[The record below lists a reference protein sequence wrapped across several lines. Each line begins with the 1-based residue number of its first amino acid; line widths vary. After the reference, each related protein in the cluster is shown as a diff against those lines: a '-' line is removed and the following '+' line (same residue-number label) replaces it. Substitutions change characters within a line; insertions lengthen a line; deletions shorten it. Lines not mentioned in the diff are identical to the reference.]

1 MPARLH
7 AAMLA
12 HMSERS
18 GGDPMQYQT
27 STRQYQTST
36 NGKVL
41 GAGGADDP
49 QHRVLCLPG
58 GLCTAAF
65 YDDVLAMP
73 ALAAHGVRAIATTL
87 PGFGGVPFPP
97 GFDASVEAHAAFAG
111 NLARELG
118 CDAVVGHSFG
128 ANVAIEMAAGGH
140 FDGHLILLAPTFSPE
155 DEMKGLET
163 FNRIGYVPVL
173 RSLVTALL
181 FRSFPKML
189 KGQVPDDRVERLA
202 AQMASS
208 DRSDIRTNVRRS
220 YEHLY
225 RHGTLAGRLCRSGA
239 QAEVV
244 FGDNDEVGMT
254 AAERSLLESCPTTR
268 LHYVPDCGHMLPN
281 QKPEWVADLIVRTVA
296 TTTRPHSTFSH

>member
-1 MPARLH
+1 MPGRRD
-7 AAMLA
+7 AATLA
-12 HMSERS
+12 PMSK
-18 GGDPMQYQT
+18 QYET
-27 STRQYQTST
+27 SA

-41 GAGGADDP
+41 RAGGADEPD
-49 QHRVLCLPG
+49 HRVLCLPG

-87 PGFGGVPFPP
+87 PGFGGIPFPA

-111 NLARELG
+111 NLARDLG

-163 FNRIGYVPVL
+163 INRIGYVPVL

-189 KGQVPDDRVERLA
+189 RGHVPDDSVERLA
-202 AQMASS
+202 AEMASS
-208 DRSDIRTNVRRS
+208 NRSDIRLNLRGS
-220 YEHLY
+220 YAHLY
-225 RHGTLAGRLCRSGA
+225 KYGTLAGRLCRSGV
-239 QAEVV
+239 QAEIV
-244 FGDNDEVGMT
+244 FGEDDEVGMT
-254 AAERSLLESCPTTR
+254 PAERSTLESCPTAR
-268 LHYVPDCGHMLPN
+268 LHFVPDCGHMLPN
-281 QKPEWVADLIVRTVA
+281 EKPEWVADLIVGTVA
-296 TTTRPHSTFSH
+296 VAASHVTEKRGRLAT

>member
-1 MPARLH
+1 M
-7 AAMLA
+7 
-12 HMSERS
+12 E
-18 GGDPMQYQT
+18 YET
-27 STRQYQTST
+27 STD
-36 NGKVL
+36 GKVL
-41 GAGGADDP
+41 RAGGAADP
-49 QHRVLCLPG
+49 RYRVLCLPG
-58 GLCTAAF
+58 GLCTAVF
-65 YDDVLAMP
+65 YDDLLAAP
-73 ALAAHGVRAIATTL
+73 ALRAGGVRAIATTL

-111 NLARELG
+111 ELARELG

-173 RSLVTALL
+173 RSLLTALL

-189 KGQVPDDRVERLA
+189 KGQVPDDSVDRLA
-202 AQMASS
+202 DEMASS
-208 DRSDIRTNVRRS
+208 NRSDIRTNLRRS

-225 RHGTLAGRLCRSGA
+225 RYGTLAGRLCRSGV

-244 FGDNDEVGMT
+244 FGEDDEVGLT
-254 AAERSLLESCPTTR
+254 PAERSTLESCPTTR
-268 LHYVPDCGHMLPN
+268 LHFVPACGHMLPN
-281 QKPEWVADLIVRTVA
+281 QKPERVAELIVETVA
-296 TTTRPHSTFSH
+296 TTTGASAAS